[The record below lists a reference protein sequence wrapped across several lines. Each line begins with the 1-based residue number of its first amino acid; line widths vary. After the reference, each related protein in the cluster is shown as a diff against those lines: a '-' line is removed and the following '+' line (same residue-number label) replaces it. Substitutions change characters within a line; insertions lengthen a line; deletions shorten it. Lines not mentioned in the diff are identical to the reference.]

1 LDREGLQKRF
11 LLSTQVEDRQK
22 RENSPMT
29 QIANVASN
37 RSPRGVLLESIQTMC
52 VPYALQAVAHYNFAT
67 LIGDGSKST
76 AELARETGTQEG
88 WVYRVLRFLT
98 TQGIFVEVAPRLF
111 SNTDVSTYLRNDVT
125 GSLYHLARMMG
136 SGYIRRTW
144 AILEE
149 CMRTGKSAFEI
160 NYNTT
165 FFDYLAEHPE
175 DGAMFDAAMTDLSD
189 TMNEVVATHYDF
201 SSIHRLVDVGGGQ
214 GSLLAAILS
223 HYPTIN
229 GALFDLPATIERVR
243 ASGANKQNCELVAG
257 SFLESVPQGADAYIL
272 KLVLHNWADE
282 QCRTIL
288 QNCRQAMQ
296 PSGVVLVCEWLVPPE
311 NNQGAITKGLDILI
325 GLLLGGC
332 ERTVEDFRALFAS
345 AGLHLTR
352 VIPTPSPCTILEA
365 VIAE

>member
-1 LDREGLQKRF
+1 
-11 LLSTQVEDRQK
+11 
-22 RENSPMT
+22 MT

-37 RSPRGVLLESIQTMC
+37 RSSRSILLESIRA
-52 VPYALQAVAHYNFAT
+52 VWVSYALQAVAHYNFAT

-76 AELARETGTQEG
+76 AELAGATGIQEN
-88 WVYRVLRFLT
+88 WAYRVLRLLAA
-98 TQGIFVEVAPRLF
+98 QGIFVEVAPRLF
-111 SNTDVSTYLRNDVT
+111 SNTDVSAYLRDDIT
-125 GSLYHLARMMG
+125 GSLYHLARWTG
-136 SGYIRRTW
+136 SGSMRYAW
-144 AILEE
+144 AELEE

-160 NYNTT
+160 NYSTT

-175 DGAMFDAAMTDLSD
+175 DGAVFDTAMTDLSD
-189 TMNEVVATHYDF
+189 TMNEVVVTHYDF
-201 SSIHRLVDVGGGQ
+201 SSIHRLVDVGGGL
-214 GSLLAAILS
+214 GNLLTAILS
-223 HYPTIN
+223 HYPTMN
-229 GALFDLPATIERVR
+229 GVLFDLPATIERVR

-272 KLVLHNWADE
+272 KSVLHNWADE

-288 QNCRQAMQ
+288 QNCRQAML
-296 PSGVVLVCEWLVPPE
+296 PSGVVLACEWLVPPE
-311 NNQGAITKGLDILI
+311 NNQGAMTKGLDILI

-352 VIPTPSPCTILEA
+352 VIPTPSPCAILEA